1 MPGPFMR
8 KSIDSLSNLVRGNSL
23 RRRQTQDQDQ
33 SQEQEQ
39 YQYQYPDQAHTPTP
53 TTSGQEASN
62 MGHSHSRQSRHRY
75 DFSGSASRSP
85 VSRSTGKAAMNSS
98 QTQDPWAPPP
108 YEPQAAAAAAPASST
123 ISGSSDS
130 PYSFLREFDT
140 IFIVDDST
148 SMLTGNR
155 WKEAE
160 NAIAAIAPICTQ
172 YDQDGIDVYFLN
184 HRRQG
189 AEKVKGGYM
198 NIRTADD
205 VREIFGSVYPN
216 GPTPFG
222 RRLYEILNPY
232 MRDLQKAISKGD
244 GSRDSAQLMKPL
256 NIIAITDGAF
266 TDDAESVIAGVAQKL
281 DEKKYQAVPW
291 QVGIQFFQIG
301 NDAQARAY
309 LQELDDN
316 LADMQKKDSLRDI
329 VDTVPWRGDQGQ
341 TLSAD
346 GVLKCVLGAVSR
358 KYDKREAS
366 FHR

>member
-1 MPGPFMR
+1 MNMPGPFMR
-8 KSIDSLSNLVRGNSL
+8 KSIDSLSNLIRGNSL
-23 RRRQTQDQDQ
+23 RRRQSQGQDQHQDQ
-33 SQEQEQ
+33 E
-39 YQYQYPDQAHTPTP
+39 QYQYPDQAHTD
-53 TTSGQEASN
+53 QEASN
-62 MGHSHSRQSRHRY
+62 MGHSHSRQSRHRSN
-75 DFSGSASRSP
+75 FSGSVSRSP

-98 QTQDPWAPPP
+98 HAPDPWAPPP
-108 YEPQAAAAAAPASST
+108 YESQTPAPAPSI

-130 PYSFLREFDT
+130 PYSFLRDFDT
-140 IFIVDDST
+140 IFIVDDSS
-148 SMLTGNR
+148 SMLMGNR

-184 HRRQG
+184 HHREG
-189 AEKVKGGYM
+189 AHKVKGGYM
-198 NIRTADD
+198 NIKTAED

-222 RRLYEILNPY
+222 RRLNDILTPY
-232 MRDLQKAISKGD
+232 MRNLQKAISRSD
-244 GSRDSAQLMKPL
+244 GSCDSAQLMKPL
-256 NIIAITDGAF
+256 NIIAITDGEF

-281 DEKKYQAVPW
+281 DDKDYQAVPW
-291 QVGIQFFQIG
+291 QIGIQFFQIG
-301 NDAQARAY
+301 NDARARAY

-316 LADMQKKDSLRDI
+316 LAERQKKDRLRDI

-346 GVLKCVLGAVSR
+346 GILKCVLGAVSR

-366 FHR
+366 FHY

>member
-1 MPGPFMR
+1 MR

-346 GVLKCVLGAVSR
+346 GILKCVLGAVSR

>member
-33 SQEQEQ
+33 NQEQEQ
-39 YQYQYPDQAHTPTP
+39 YQYSDQAHTRSSAI
-53 TTSGQEASN
+53 SGQEALN

-75 DFSGSASRSP
+75 DFSGSANRSP
-85 VSRSTGKAAMNSS
+85 VSRSTGKAAMNNN
-98 QTQDPWAPPP
+98 QAPDPWAPPP
-108 YEPQAAAAAAPASST
+108 YEPQAGGPASST

-232 MRDLQKAISKGD
+232 MRDLQKAISKSD

-316 LADMQKKDSLRDI
+316 LADMQKKDHLRDI

-346 GVLKCVLGAVSR
+346 GILKCVLGAVSR

>member
-1 MPGPFMR
+1 MPGPFGMR
-8 KSIDSLSNLVRGNSL
+8 KSIDSLTNLVRGNSL
-23 RRRQTQDQDQ
+23 RRRQSQGLDQNQD
-33 SQEQEQ
+33 QEQ
-39 YQYQYPDQAHTPTP
+39 YRDQAHTQIPI
-53 TTSGQEASN
+53 TSGSAASN
-62 MGHSHSRQSRHRY
+62 MGHSHSRQSSHRY
-75 DFSGSASRSP
+75 DYSGATARSP
-85 VSRSTGKAAMNSS
+85 VSQSTGKGAMNSS
-98 QTQDPWAPPP
+98 QAPDPWAPPP
-108 YEPQAAAAAAPASST
+108 YETQAAAAAAPST
-123 ISGSSDS
+123 TSGSSDS
-130 PYSFLREFDT
+130 PYSFLRDFDT

-184 HRRQG
+184 HRRAG
-189 AEKVKGGYM
+189 AQKVKGGYM
-198 NIRTADD
+198 NIKTADD
-205 VREIFGSVYPN
+205 VREIFGSVYPY

-232 MRDLQKAISKGD
+232 MRDLQKAISKSD
-244 GSRDSAQLMKPL
+244 GSCDSTQLMKPL

-266 TDDAESVIAGVAQKL
+266 TDDAESVIAEVAQKL
-281 DEKKYQAVPW
+281 DDKKYRAVPW
-291 QVGIQFFQIG
+291 QVGVQFFQIG
-301 NDAQARAY
+301 DDAQARAY

-316 LADMQKKDSLRDI
+316 LAEMQKKDRLRDI

-346 GVLKCVLGAVSR
+346 GILKCVLGAVSK

-366 FHR
+366 FNY

>member
-23 RRRQTQDQDQ
+23 RRRQTQDQDPN
-33 SQEQEQ
+33 QEQE
-39 YQYQYPDQAHTPTP
+39 QYQYPDQAHTQSSA
-53 TTSGQEASN
+53 TSGQEALN

-75 DFSGSASRSP
+75 DFSGSANRSP

-98 QTQDPWAPPP
+98 QTPDPWAPPP
-108 YEPQAAAAAAPASST
+108 YEPQAAAAPASST

-222 RRLYEILNPY
+222 QRLYEILNPY
-232 MRDLQKAISKGD
+232 MRDLQKAISKSD

-346 GVLKCVLGAVSR
+346 GILKCVLGAVSR

>member
-33 SQEQEQ
+33 NQEQEQ
-39 YQYQYPDQAHTPTP
+39 YQYPDH
-53 TTSGQEASN
+53 QEASN

-75 DFSGSASRSP
+75 DFSGSANRSP

-98 QTQDPWAPPP
+98 QTKDPWAPPP
-108 YEPQAAAAAAPASST
+108 YEPQAAAPASST

-232 MRDLQKAISKGD
+232 MRDLQKAISKSD

-316 LADMQKKDSLRDI
+316 LADMQKKDHLRDI

-346 GVLKCVLGAVSR
+346 GILKCVLGAVSR

>member
-33 SQEQEQ
+33 NQEQEQ
-39 YQYQYPDQAHTPTP
+39 YQYPYQAHTRTP
-53 TTSGQEASN
+53 ATSDQEASN

-75 DFSGSASRSP
+75 DLSGSVNRSP

-108 YEPQAAAAAAPASST
+108 YEPQAAAPASST

-232 MRDLQKAISKGD
+232 MRDLQKAISKSD

-346 GVLKCVLGAVSR
+346 GILKCVLGAVSR

-366 FHR
+366 FHC